1 MINLYDLSRKK
12 IAVLDNAFEID
23 ETKEINSVYSL
34 EFSMPSTDLKNELC
48 QKYYYVRYDEGE
60 LYRITSVTKSSS
72 NGQQIIR
79 YFCEHVIATLIDDVI
94 FGSETFGNLGFYTSD
109 AISYIL
115 SKQTTMKWVLGTC
128 DFRRQF
134 EYNLENENLLAGL
147 FSLANRFDVPYMW
160 SYDTNVFPW
169 RVSLKAID
177 TTQKPLFYIRAG
189 KNILEPSE
197 TEETAEI
204 CTKLYCLGYGDGIN
218 QLTIKSVNDGLPYL
232 LAEQEYIDRYGLIS
246 RIFTDKRFTDAQS
259 LKERGQALLNELKT
273 PRMTREFDVVD
284 LYELTKADYDK
295 AEVGRITLLTD
306 DNTKTYITKIT
317 KRLDEAGDLKIEL
330 STKTADIASSIAD
343 LADRQRINE
352 VYSQGATQIY
362 AQSVQA
368 NATTDK
374 GAILSFFIPTEMK
387 IVNAVKA
394 KITLNR
400 FRSYSQATA
409 GGGENIVSSSDGGSS
424 VVASNSGGSSTPTS
438 AAAGNAS
445 VTSSSETSKYLT
457 TENGGQKT
465 VTTSVSLGGGDAIQT
480 DFSQGSVQISA
491 NSLTGGTQV
500 ANVNNTPSQHYHNLT
515 LPQYNTVYPSGLH
528 AHAISLSRFQHS
540 HVVLIDYH
548 SHNITIPGH
557 SHSVSIPSHSH
568 SVSIPSHNHS
578 VSIPS
583 HTHNVNIPNHTHG
596 IVQGIYEFG
605 SPTSAD
611 LYVNGIKKATIPAS
625 SSEIDITQY
634 LLNAQGYVPRGSWI
648 NLEVKP
654 NDLSYVIINLF
665 VQGFIQSA
673 GGGTY

>member
-1 MINLYDLSRKK
+1 MINLYNLSRKK

-94 FGSETFGNLGFYTSD
+94 FGSETFGNLGFYTSN
-109 AISYIL
+109 AINYIL
-115 SKQTTMKWVLGTC
+115 SKQTTTRWTLGTC

-134 EYNLENENLLAGL
+134 EYTLENENLLAGL
-147 FSLANRFDVPYMW
+147 FSIANRFDVPYMW

-218 QLTIKSVNDGLPYL
+218 QLTIKSVNDGIPYL

-284 LYELTKADYDK
+284 LYEMTKADYDK

-368 NATTDK
+368 NATTTK
-374 GAILSFFIPTEMK
+374 GAILSFFIPAEMK

-409 GGGENIVSSSDGGSS
+409 GGGESIISSSSGGSS
-424 VVASNSGGSSTPTS
+424 VVASNSGGSSSPTSSSGGSSTPTS
-438 AAAGNAS
+438 NAAGDAS
-445 VTSSSETSKYLT
+445 VTSLSA
-457 TENGGQKT
+457 TE
-465 VTTSVSLGGGDAIQT
+465 VIYI
-480 DFSQGSVQISA
+480 GSVVGSDPINIPKTYISGETAYGGSSTTFSHKHSAGSLYFPSIQIGGVPSHTHQYSA
-491 NSLTGGTQV
+491 
-500 ANVNNTPSQHYHNLT
+500 
-515 LPQYNTVYPSGLH
+515 SG
-528 AHAISLSRFQHS
+528 HS
-540 HVVLIDYH
+540 HTV
-548 SHNITIPGH
+548 NIPSH
-557 SHSVSIPSHSH
+557 SHSVSIPSHTH

-583 HTHNVNIPNHTHG
+583 HTHTVNIPNHTHG

-605 SPTSAD
+605 SPTKAD
-611 LYVNGIKKATIPAS
+611 LYVNGVKKATIPAS

-648 NLEVKP
+648 NLEVRP

-665 VQGFIQSA
+665 IQGFIQSA

>member
-34 EFSMPSTDLKNELC
+34 EFSMPSTDLKNDLC

-60 LYRITSVTKSSS
+60 LYRITSVTKNSS

-109 AISYIL
+109 AINYIL
-115 SKQTTMKWVLGTC
+115 SKQTTMRWALGTC
-128 DFRRQF
+128 DFSRQF
-134 EYNLENENLLAGL
+134 EYTLENENLLAGL
-147 FSLANRFDVPYMW
+147 FSLANRLDVPYIW
-160 SYDTNVFPW
+160 TYDTNVFPW

-177 TTQKPLFYIRAG
+177 TTEKPLFYIRAG

-218 QLTIKSVNDGLPYL
+218 QLTIKSVNDGIPYL
-232 LAEQEYIDRYGLIS
+232 LAEQEYIDKYGLIS

-368 NATTDK
+368 NATTTK

-409 GGGENIVSSSDGGSS
+409 GGGESIVSSSDGGSS
-424 VVASNSGGSSTPTS
+424 VVASNSGGSSTITSSAGGSSSPTS
-438 AAAGNAS
+438 SDGGSSTPTSNASGNAS
-445 VTSSSETSKYLT
+445 VTSVSATESIYVGNVVSSNPITVPQTYIYGETAYGGSSITFSHKHSAGGLYLPYT
-457 TENGGQKT
+457 QIGQVPNHT
-465 VTTSVSLGGGDAIQT
+465 HQY
-480 DFSQGSVQISA
+480 SA
-491 NSLTGGTQV
+491 
-500 ANVNNTPSQHYHNLT
+500 
-515 LPQYNTVYPSGLH
+515 SG
-528 AHAISLSRFQHS
+528 HS
-540 HVVLIDYH
+540 HTVNIP
-548 SHNITIPGH
+548 SHT
-557 SHSVSIPSHSH
+557 HSVSISGHSHTVNIPSHTH

-583 HTHNVNIPNHTHG
+583 HTHTVNIPNHTHG

-648 NLEVKP
+648 NLEVRP

>member
-34 EFSMPSTDLKNELC
+34 EFSMPSTDLKNDLC

-109 AISYIL
+109 AINYIL
-115 SKQTTMKWVLGTC
+115 SKQTTTRWTLGTC
-128 DFRRQF
+128 DFSRQF
-134 EYNLENENLLAGL
+134 EYTLENENLLAGL

-177 TTQKPLFYIRAG
+177 TTEKPLFYIRAG

-259 LKERGQALLNELKT
+259 LKERGQAILNELKT

-368 NATTDK
+368 NATTEK
-374 GAILSFFIPTEMK
+374 GAILSFFIPAEMK

-409 GGGENIVSSSDGGSS
+409 GGGESIVSSSDGGSS
-424 VVASNSGGSSTPTS
+424 VVASNSGGSSSPTS

-445 VTSSSETSKYLT
+445 VTSVSATESIYVGNVVSSNPITVPQTYIYGETAYGGSSITFSHKHSAGGLYLPYT
-457 TENGGQKT
+457 QIGQVPNHT
-465 VTTSVSLGGGDAIQT
+465 HQY
-480 DFSQGSVQISA
+480 SA
-491 NSLTGGTQV
+491 S
-500 ANVNNTPSQHYHNLT
+500 
-515 LPQYNTVYPSGLH
+515 
-528 AHAISLSRFQHS
+528 
-540 HVVLIDYH
+540 
-548 SHNITIPGH
+548 GH
-557 SHSVSIPSHSH
+557 SHTVNIPSHT
-568 SVSIPSHNHS
+568 HS

-583 HTHNVNIPNHTHG
+583 HTHSVSIPSHTHTVNIPNHTHG
-596 IVQGIYEFG
+596 IVQGIFEFG

-611 LYVNGIKKATIPAS
+611 LYINGVKKATIPSS

-634 LLNAQGYVPRGSWI
+634 LLNEQGYVPRGSWI
-648 NLEVKP
+648 NLEVRP

>member
-34 EFSMPSTDLKNELC
+34 EFSMPSTDLKNDLC
-48 QKYYYVRYDEGE
+48 QKYFYVRYDEGE

-109 AISYIL
+109 AINYIL
-115 SKQTTMKWVLGTC
+115 SKQTTMRWVIGTC
-128 DFRRQF
+128 DFSRQF
-134 EYNLENENLLAGL
+134 EYTLENENLLAGL
-147 FSLANRFDVPYMW
+147 FSIANRFDVPYMW

-169 RVSLKAID
+169 KVSLKAID
-177 TTQKPLFYIRAG
+177 TTEKPLFYIRAG

-218 QLTIKSVNDGLPYL
+218 QLTIKSVNDGIPYL

-368 NATTDK
+368 NATIEK
-374 GAILSFFIPTEMK
+374 GAILSFFIPAEMK

-409 GGGENIVSSSDGGSS
+409 GGGESIVSSSNGGAS
-424 VVASNSGGSSTPTS
+424 VVASNSGGSSSPTS

-445 VTSSSETSKYLT
+445 VTSLSA
-457 TENGGQKT
+457 TE
-465 VTTSVSLGGGDAIQT
+465 VIYI
-480 DFSQGSVQISA
+480 GSVVGS
-491 NSLTGGTQV
+491 S
-500 ANVNNTPSQHYHNLT
+500 P
-515 LPQYNTVYPSGLH
+515 
-528 AHAISLSRFQHS
+528 
-540 HVVLIDYH
+540 
-548 SHNITIPGH
+548 ITIPQTYISGQTAYGGSSTTFSHKHSAGSLYFPSIQIGGVPSHTHQYSASGH
-557 SHSVSIPSHSH
+557 SHTVNIPSHTH

-648 NLEVKP
+648 NLEVRP

>member
-1 MINLYDLSRKK
+1 MINLYDLNRKK

-23 ETKEINSVYSL
+23 ETKEINSVYSF
-34 EFSMPSTDLKNELC
+34 EFSMPSTDLKNDLC
-48 QKYYYVRYDEGE
+48 QKYYYVRYDESE

-94 FGSETFGNLGFYTSD
+94 FGSETFGNLGFYTSN
-109 AISYIL
+109 AINYIL
-115 SKQTTMKWVLGTC
+115 SKQTTTRWILGTC
-128 DFRRQF
+128 DFSRQF
-134 EYNLENENLLAGL
+134 EYTLENENLLAGL
-147 FSLANRFDVPYMW
+147 FSIANRFDVPYMW

-169 RVSLKAID
+169 KVSLKAID

-218 QLTIKSVNDGLPYL
+218 QLTIKSVNNGIPYL
-232 LAEQEYIDRYGLIS
+232 LAEQEYIDKYGLIS

-259 LKERGQALLNELKT
+259 LKERGQAILNELKT

-284 LYELTKADYDK
+284 LYEMTKADYDK

-368 NATTDK
+368 NATTEK
-374 GAILSFFIPTEMK
+374 GAILSFFIPAEMK

-409 GGGENIVSSSDGGSS
+409 GGGESIISSSDGGAS
-424 VVASNSGGSSTPTS
+424 VVASNSGGSSSPTS

-445 VTSSSETSKYLT
+445 VTSVSATEVIYIGSVVGSSIINIPKTYISGETAYGGSST
-457 TENGGQKT
+457 TFSHKHSAGSLYFPFTQ
-465 VTTSVSLGGGDAIQT
+465 LGGVPSHTHQY
-480 DFSQGSVQISA
+480 SA
-491 NSLTGGTQV
+491 S
-500 ANVNNTPSQHYHNLT
+500 
-515 LPQYNTVYPSGLH
+515 
-528 AHAISLSRFQHS
+528 
-540 HVVLIDYH
+540 
-548 SHNITIPGH
+548 GH
-557 SHSVSIPSHSH
+557 SHTVNIPSHTH

-596 IVQGIYEFG
+596 IVQGIFEFG

>member
-34 EFSMPSTDLKNELC
+34 EFSMPSTDLKNDLC
-48 QKYYYVRYDEGE
+48 QKYFYVRYDEGE

-109 AISYIL
+109 AINYIL
-115 SKQTTMKWVLGTC
+115 SKQTTMRWVIGTC
-128 DFRRQF
+128 DFSRQF
-134 EYNLENENLLAGL
+134 EYTLENENLLAGL
-147 FSLANRFDVPYMW
+147 FSIANRFDVPYMW

-177 TTQKPLFYIRAG
+177 TTEKPLFYIRAG

-218 QLTIKSVNDGLPYL
+218 QLTIKSVNNGIPYL
-232 LAEQEYIDRYGLIS
+232 LAEQEYIDKYGLIS

-368 NATTDK
+368 NATTEK
-374 GAILSFFIPTEMK
+374 GAILSFFIPAEMK

-409 GGGENIVSSSDGGSS
+409 GGGESIVSSSDGGSS

-438 AAAGNAS
+438 SSGGSSTPTSNAAGDAS
-445 VTSSSETSKYLT
+445 VTSVSAKESIYISNVIGSSPIYMPKTDIVGETAY
-457 TENGGQKT
+457 GG
-465 VTTSVSLGGGDAIQT
+465 S
-480 DFSQGSVQISA
+480 
-491 NSLTGGTQV
+491 SLTFSHKHTAGTLYLPYTYLGLV
-500 ANVNNTPSQHYHNLT
+500 PNHYH
-515 LPQYNTVYPSGLH
+515 QYSASG
-528 AHAISLSRFQHS
+528 HS
-540 HVVLIDYH
+540 HTV
-548 SHNITIPGH
+548 NIPSH
-557 SHSVSIPSHSH
+557 SHSVSIPAHTH

-583 HTHNVNIPNHTHG
+583 HTHTVNIPNHTHG

-634 LLNAQGYVPRGSWI
+634 LLNEQGYVPRGSWI

>member
-1 MINLYDLSRKK
+1 MINLYNLSRKK

-34 EFSMPSTDLKNELC
+34 EFSMPSTDTKNDLC

-109 AISYIL
+109 AINYIL
-115 SKQTTMKWVLGTC
+115 SKQTTIRWVLGTC

-259 LKERGQALLNELKT
+259 LKERGQAILNELKT

-368 NATTDK
+368 NATTEK
-374 GAILSFFIPTEMK
+374 GAILSFFIPAEMK

-409 GGGENIVSSSDGGSS
+409 GGGESIISSSDGGSS
-424 VVASNSGGSSTPTS
+424 VVASNSGGSSSPTS

-445 VTSSSETSKYLT
+445 VTSTSINQQSMT
-457 TENGGQKT
+457 TESGGGKT
-465 VTTSVSLGGGDAIQT
+465 ATTGTSLGGGDAIQT
-480 DFSQGSVQISA
+480 EFSQGSVTIGA
-491 NSLTGGTQV
+491 NSLTGGTQL
-500 ANVNNTPSQHYHNLT
+500 ASGPGSHYHNLT
-515 LPQYNTVYPSGLH
+515 LPQFNTTYASGSH
-528 AHAISLSRFQHS
+528 AHSLSLSRFAHS
-540 HVVLIDYH
+540 HTVLIE
-548 SHNITIPGH
+548 SHNHRLTIPGH
-557 SHSVSIPSHSH
+557 NHTVNIPSHTH

-583 HTHNVNIPNHTHG
+583 HTHTVNIPNHTHG

-634 LLNAQGYVPRGSWI
+634 LLNEQGYVPRGSWI
-648 NLEVKP
+648 NLEVRP